1 MKSEPDKL
9 SSIRER
15 KKSLLIER
23 KNKLAE
29 FDIYGYFKITGEELM
44 RPSWNTSQ
52 ILILFFYY
60 LNSSLFKELILFTYW
75 KSNWE

>member
-44 RPSWNTSQ
+44 RPS
-52 ILILFFYY
+52 
-60 LNSSLFKELILFTYW
+60 
-75 KSNWE
+75 